1 MHHLLADLARKTTPA
16 NHRLLILRWIEG
28 RPLAEVA
35 QTLNLSEKQVT
46 YRQQRLFRKLR
57 AALAVYRGE
66 PFAATA
72 PSSQDSHSNSTPRPL
87 VVPASAGRTA
97 QVDRQ

>member
-1 MHHLLADLARKTTPA
+1 LMHFLLVDLAKRVSPV

-35 QTLNLSEKQVT
+35 RILKLSEKQVT

-57 AALAVYRGE
+57 AARALYRGE
-66 PFAATA
+66 PFGATSNGSA
-72 PSSQDSHSNSTPRPL
+72 P
-87 VVPASAGRTA
+87 GRVNA
-97 QVDRQ
+97 I